1 MANRFQLLLNVLK
14 KQNRVYIQP
23 HNIPDPDAI
32 ASSFALATL
41 LQRFGIPSR
50 IIYGDSIEKANSKRM
65 VDMFNIKL
73 ECINNGFSID
83 KDDFVIFLDAQ
94 RGNSN
99 LTDLQVKQVGVIDHH
114 DKMTKAEYVYEDI
127 RTEMGAC
134 SSMVTGYYQEM
145 GVEPSLEVATALV
158 YGIMTDTDNLTRYN
172 NNADAEMFYW
182 LYKYADFT
190 MIKNLRMN
198 EIGKTDIFAYAKAL
212 QNIEIYGNIGFI
224 HIEDCNDSLLGT
236 ISDMVYTIEGVAIV
250 VSYAK
255 REDGIK
261 FSIRSGLGV
270 IKANDLVR
278 HILDN
283 HGVGGG
289 HDEMAGG
296 FIRKNEMDFLENK
309 ELNTYVRY
317 RVLSYLEK
325 ENSL

>member
-1 MANRFQLLLNVLK
+1 MADRFQKLLNVLK
-14 KQNRVYIQP
+14 EQSSVYIQP

-32 ASSFALATL
+32 ASSFALSML
-41 LQRFGIPSR
+41 LGRFGIQCT

-65 VDMFNIKL
+65 IDMFNIKM
-73 ECINNGFSID
+73 EHID
-83 KDDFVIFLDAQ
+83 EDFAIEKDDFLIFIDVQ

-99 LTDLQVKQVGVIDHH
+99 LTDLQVKRVGVIDHH
-114 DKMTKAEYVYEDI
+114 DKMTHTNYDYEDI

-134 SSMVTGYYQEM
+134 SSMITSYYREM
-145 GVEPSLEVATALV
+145 GVEPSLEAATALV

-182 LYKYADFT
+182 LYKYADFS

-198 EIGKTDIFAYAKAL
+198 EIGKADIYAYAKAL

-261 FSIRSGLGV
+261 FSIRSGLKGV
-270 IKANDLVR
+270 KANDLVR
-278 HILDN
+278 YILN
-283 HGVGGG
+283 NQGVGGG

-296 FIRKNEMDFLENK
+296 FIRKSEMQFLENK

>member
-1 MANRFQLLLNVLK
+1 MADRFHKLLSVL
-14 KQNRVYIQP
+14 QEQSSVYIQP

-32 ASSFALATL
+32 ASSFALSML
-41 LQRFGIPSR
+41 LGRFGIQSS

-65 VDMFNIKL
+65 IDMFNIKM
-73 ECINNGFSID
+73 ERID
-83 KDDFVIFLDAQ
+83 EDFAIEKGDFLIFIDVQ

-99 LTDLQVKQVGVIDHH
+99 LTDLQVKRVGVIDHH
-114 DKMTKAEYVYEDI
+114 DKMTHTNYDYEDI

-134 SSMVTGYYQEM
+134 SSMVTSYYREM
-145 GVEPSLEVATALV
+145 GVEPSLEAATALV

-182 LYKYADFT
+182 LYKYADFS

-198 EIGKTDIFAYAKAL
+198 EIGKADIYAYAKAL

-224 HIEDCNDSLLGT
+224 HIENCNDSLLGT

-261 FSIRSGLGV
+261 FSIRSGLKGV
-270 IKANDLVR
+270 KANDLVR
-278 HILDN
+278 YILN
-283 HGVGGG
+283 NQGVGGG
-289 HDEMAGG
+289 HEEMAGG
-296 FIRKNEMDFLENK
+296 FIRKSEMQFLENK